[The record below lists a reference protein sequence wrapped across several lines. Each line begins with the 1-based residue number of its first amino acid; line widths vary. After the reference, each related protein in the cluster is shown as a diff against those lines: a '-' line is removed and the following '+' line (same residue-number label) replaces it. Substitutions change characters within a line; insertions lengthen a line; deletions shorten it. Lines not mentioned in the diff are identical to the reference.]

1 MKNSNAINDYR
12 SLQFFKD
19 FEEKNVKKLLDLGS
33 IREFQVKEYII
44 DENQELR
51 DLFVLLKG
59 AVHIGITVPNKG
71 KIQVGTIHPGNIFS
85 WSAMFSPFI
94 STAYAVAYLPSRV
107 LSMDAKKVQTMIDK
121 DSLFGYQ
128 LMRFISE
135 TLSRR
140 LHDTRFQLVNI
151 ATL

>member
-1 MKNSNAINDYR
+1 MTDINEYR
-12 SLQFFKD
+12 TLRFFKD
-19 FEEKNVKKLLDLGS
+19 FKEKNVKNLLDIGT
-33 IREFQVKEYII
+33 IKEFQVKEYII
-44 DENQELR
+44 EENQELQ

-59 AVHIGITVPNKG
+59 SVHIGITVPNKG
-71 KIQVGTIHPGNIFS
+71 KINVGTIYPGNIFS
-85 WSAMFSPFI
+85 WSALFSPFI
-94 STAYAVAYLPSRV
+94 STAYAVTNLPSRV
-107 LSMDAKKVQTMIDK
+107 LSLDAKKVQSMIDK
-121 DSLFGYQ
+121 DPLFGYR